1 MSIMEGLIQNA
12 IEALEELKEDTN
24 LPKNVKI
31 KIVKIIIDLQ
41 ARGNSN
47 LEINKVLSQ
56 LEEISEDMNLQAY
69 TRTQL
74 FNIVSIL
81 EGV

>member
-1 MSIMEGLIQNA
+1 MEGLIQNA

>member
-1 MSIMEGLIQNA
+1 VSIMEGLIQNA

-47 LEINKVLSQ
+47 LEIKKVLSQ